1 MDSREAIRSAIRDA
15 LRRPRPAELVPRL
28 DQARPPAPALKTG
41 LDRFREVFAELRGE
55 YAEAGSAAEVAAYL
69 ERLVAAKPLR
79 RVHATAA
86 PLLDRLGARETLRR
100 LGVLVESP
108 YLPRDPGAHPRPADL
123 DALVTGVDL
132 VLAETATLV
141 HLAKPGEG
149 RMTTLTAPVHVAL
162 FTDDQV
168 VETLEDVLARFAGVI
183 AAGDRSCL
191 TFITGPSRTADIE
204 KQLFIGVHGPGELLA
219 VRVGAG
225 SQTSSSRSNA

>member
-1 MDSREAIRSAIRDA
+1 MDNRDAILNSIREA
-15 LRRPRPAELVPRL
+15 LRRPRPAELAPRAG
-28 DQARPPAPALKTG
+28 QVWPPPPALKTG

-55 YAEAGSAAEVAAYL
+55 YAEARSAEDVAAYL
-69 ERLVAAKPLR
+69 DRLVAVKALR
-79 RVHATAA
+79 RVYATDA

-108 YLPRDPGAHPRPADL
+108 YLPREPGEHPRPADL

-149 RMTTLTAPVHVAL
+149 RMTTLTAPVHVAF
-162 FTDDQV
+162 FTADQV
-168 VETLEDVLARFAGVI
+168 VETLEEVIARFAGAVSS
-183 AAGDRSCL
+183 GERSCL

-204 KQLFIGVHGPGELLA
+204 KQLFIGVHGPGELHA
-219 VRVGAG
+219 VRVD
-225 SQTSSSRSNA
+225 TE